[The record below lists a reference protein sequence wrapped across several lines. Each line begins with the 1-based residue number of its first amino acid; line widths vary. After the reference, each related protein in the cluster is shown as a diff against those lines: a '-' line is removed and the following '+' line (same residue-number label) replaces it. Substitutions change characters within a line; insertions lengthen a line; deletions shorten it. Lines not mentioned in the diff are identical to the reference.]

1 MEVINKLFW
10 GFPEFWG
17 GGVAHSLFILSLVL
31 TIGLALSKVKV
42 HGISLGV
49 SWILFA
55 GLVMGHFNMM
65 LDEHLLHFLMEFGLV
80 LFVYSIGLEV
90 GPGFFASFRGGGR
103 VLNGLVAIIVGIGV
117 VTLLVIYFITGTP
130 FATLAGVASGAVTN
144 TPALGAAQQA
154 FSDLH
159 HVVDNPSIATGY
171 SVAYPIGVLG
181 VIAAMVILRYAMR
194 VDMNKEEEDA
204 RRGTGYLEKITL
216 NTFTVKISNSMI
228 DGKAVREVHHFLKRD
243 FMISRIFRP
252 GDNNHHE
259 LVKGD
264 TILNDG
270 DVILVV
276 AHPQDEEPICALMGE
291 KVEMDWEQ
299 FSDSLISRRIL
310 ITKSELNG
318 KTIAQLQL
326 RSSLGANI
334 TRVNRSGVDLVAT
347 PHLKLQMGDRVT
359 VVGSELAVSHAEKVM
374 GNSLKRLNAPNLIPI
389 FLGIFLGCLLANVP
403 FFIPGIS
410 ENLRLGLTG
419 GPFII
424 ASLMGYFGPKYN
436 LVTYNTIS
444 ANLMLREVG
453 FCIFLAC
460 VGLATGRTFVATIE
474 SYSGLIWIFY
484 GFLITMIPVLLGG
497 IIGRYCFHINFFT
510 LMGVLAGC
518 NTNPP
523 ALSFVGERSDTDS
536 AAVGYSTVYPFAMFL
551 RIITLQILVFI
562 FA

>member
-1 MEVINKLFW
+1 MEVLNKLFW

-42 HGISLGV
+42 RGISLGV

-55 GLVMGHFNMM
+55 GLVFGHFNMM

-117 VTLLVIYFITGTP
+117 VTLLAIYFITGTP

-181 VIAAMVILRYAMR
+181 VIAAMVILRYALR
-194 VDMNKEEEDA
+194 IDMKAEEDDA

-216 NTFTVKISNSMI
+216 NTFSVKINNKMI
-228 DGKAVREVHHFLKRD
+228 DNKAVREVHHFLKRD
-243 FMISRIFRP
+243 FMISRIYRP
-252 GDNNHHE
+252 EDKNHHE

-264 TILNDG
+264 TVLNDG

-291 KVEMDWEQ
+291 KVDFDWEQ
-299 FSDSLISRRIL
+299 FSDSLVSRRIL

-410 ENLRLGLTG
+410 ENLRLGLVHHCHSHG
-419 GPFII
+419 
-424 ASLMGYFGPKYN
+424 
-436 LVTYNTIS
+436 
-444 ANLMLREVG
+444 
-453 FCIFLAC
+453 IFRAEIQPGDLQHH
-460 VGLATGRTFVATIE
+460 
-474 SYSGLIWIFY
+474 
-484 GFLITMIPVLLGG
+484 LG
-497 IIGRYCFHINFFT
+497 
-510 LMGVLAGC
+510 
-518 NTNPP
+518 
-523 ALSFVGERSDTDS
+523 
-536 AAVGYSTVYPFAMFL
+536 
-551 RIITLQILVFI
+551 
-562 FA
+562 